1 MAYRVLRR
9 RKVIGAGELKARS
22 PYIKAYLYQICQA
35 NPELLKELLLMKRV
49 TADQVLE
56 EIGWSAER
64 RAEGKRE
71 GKLEVLA
78 LINQVGSLEEL
89 RKRLQTSLEEPQ
101 I

>member
-1 MAYRVLRR
+1 
-9 RKVIGAGELKARS
+9 
-22 PYIKAYLYQICQA
+22 
-35 NPELLKELLLMKRV
+35 MKRV